1 MLVPVAPPARCTA
14 PAILA
19 ILPPQLSCL
28 QSVMKK
34 QILYTLGAML
44 GVVLILGSVKFF
56 QIRSEMAK
64 HASFAPPPAA
74 VTTSVVRPLAWASGF
89 DTVGSFM
96 AVRGSTLSTQEAG
109 NVAKVSFQSGSPVE
123 AGQVL
128 LALDTSVEEA
138 KLRGARARLELARQ
152 HLARSKALRT
162 QSAMSAATLEDAEAQ
177 VSQAEAEEQSIEAA
191 IERKRIVAPFSG
203 RAGIRA
209 VNEGE
214 YVLAGAPLVPLYTVD
229 PIYFNF
235 SVPQQIAPALKPGS
249 NVTITVDAFPGR
261 SFTGSVTAVN
271 PQINAD
277 LRSIDIQA
285 TIPNSE
291 QELLPGMF
299 GRVELALGGQQQV
312 LSVPL
317 TAVSYAPYG
326 DSVYVVERKVDESG
340 TALTLVR
347 QQIVQL
353 GERKGDLVA
362 VTKGLREGD
371 EVVTTGTSKLRP
383 EAAIAINNQALPSA
397 SENPTVKDS

>member
-1 MLVPVAPPARCTA
+1 
-14 PAILA
+14 
-19 ILPPQLSCL
+19 
-28 QSVMKK
+28 MKK

-64 HASFAPPPAA
+64 HASFTPPPAA
-74 VTTSVVRPLAWASGF
+74 VTTAVVKPIAWASGF
-89 DTVGSFM
+89 DTVGSFN

-109 NVAKVSFQSGSPVE
+109 NVAKVSFQSGSAVE

-128 LALDTSVEEA
+128 LALDTSVEDA

-177 VSQAEAEEQSIEAA
+177 VSQAEAEEQSIQAA

-214 YVLAGAPLVPLYTVD
+214 YVLAGTPLVPLYTVD
-229 PIYFNF
+229 PIHFNF
-235 SVPQQIAPALKPGS
+235 SVPQQVAPALKPGS

-261 SFTGSVTAVN
+261 SFSGSVTAVN
-271 PQINAD
+271 PQINED

-285 TIPNSE
+285 TIPNTE

>member
-1 MLVPVAPPARCTA
+1 
-14 PAILA
+14 
-19 ILPPQLSCL
+19 
-28 QSVMKK
+28 MKK

-74 VTTSVVRPLAWASGF
+74 VTTAVVHPVAWASGF
-89 DTVGSFM
+89 DTVGSFN

-109 NVAKVSFQSGSPVE
+109 NVAKVSFQSGSAVE

-128 LALDTSVEEA
+128 LALDTAVEEA
-138 KLRGARARLELARQ
+138 NLRGARARLARQ

-177 VSQAEAEEQSIEAA
+177 VSQAEAQEQSILAA

-285 TIPNSE
+285 TIPNTQ

-362 VTKGLREGD
+362 VKKGLREGD

-383 EAAIAINNQALPSA
+383 EAAIAINNQAVPSA

>member
-1 MLVPVAPPARCTA
+1 
-14 PAILA
+14 
-19 ILPPQLSCL
+19 
-28 QSVMKK
+28 MKK

-74 VTTSVVRPLAWASGF
+74 VTTAVVKPIAWASGF
-89 DTVGSFM
+89 DTVGSFN

-109 NVAKVSFQSGSPVE
+109 NVAKVSFQSGSAVE

-128 LALDTSVEEA
+128 LALDTSVEDA

-177 VSQAEAEEQSIEAA
+177 VSQAEAEEQSIQAA

-214 YVLAGAPLVPLYTVD
+214 YVLAGTPLVPLYTVD
-229 PIYFNF
+229 PIHFNF
-235 SVPQQIAPALKPGS
+235 SVPQQVAPALKPGS

-261 SFTGSVTAVN
+261 SFSGSVTAVN
-271 PQINAD
+271 PQINED

-285 TIPNSE
+285 TIPNTE

>member
-1 MLVPVAPPARCTA
+1 
-14 PAILA
+14 
-19 ILPPQLSCL
+19 
-28 QSVMKK
+28 MKK

-74 VTTSVVRPLAWASGF
+74 VTTAVVHPVAWASGF
-89 DTVGSFM
+89 DTVGSFN

-109 NVAKVSFQSGSPVE
+109 NVAKVSFQSGSAVE

-138 KLRGARARLELARQ
+138 NLRGARARLELARQ

-177 VSQAEAEEQSIEAA
+177 VSQAEAQEQSILAA

-235 SVPQQIAPALKPGS
+235 SVPQQVAPALKPGS
-249 NVTITVDAFPGR
+249 GVTIAVDAFPGR
-261 SFTGSVTAVN
+261 SFAGSVTAVN
-271 PQINAD
+271 PQINED

-285 TIPNSE
+285 TIPNAQ

-340 TALTLVR
+340 AALTVVR

-371 EVVTTGTSKLRP
+371 EVVTSGASKLRP
-383 EAAIAINNQALPSA
+383 QAAVAINNQALPSA
-397 SENPTVKDS
+397 SENPAVKDS

>member
-1 MLVPVAPPARCTA
+1 
-14 PAILA
+14 
-19 ILPPQLSCL
+19 
-28 QSVMKK
+28 MKK

-74 VTTSVVRPLAWASGF
+74 VTTAVVKPIAWASGF
-89 DTVGSFM
+89 DTVGSFN

-109 NVAKVSFQSGSPVE
+109 NVAKVSFQSGSAVE

-128 LALDTSVEEA
+128 LALDTSVEDA
-138 KLRGARARLELARQ
+138 RLRGARARLELARQ

-177 VSQAEAEEQSIEAA
+177 VSQAEAEEQSIQAA

-214 YVLAGAPLVPLYTVD
+214 YVLAGTPLVPLYTVD
-229 PIYFNF
+229 PIHFNF
-235 SVPQQIAPALKPGS
+235 SVPQQVAPALKPGS

-261 SFTGSVTAVN
+261 SFSGSVTAVN
-271 PQINAD
+271 PQINED

-285 TIPNSE
+285 TIPNTE

>member
-1 MLVPVAPPARCTA
+1 
-14 PAILA
+14 
-19 ILPPQLSCL
+19 
-28 QSVMKK
+28 
-34 QILYTLGAML
+34 
-44 GVVLILGSVKFF
+44 
-56 QIRSEMAK
+56 
-64 HASFAPPPAA
+64 
-74 VTTSVVRPLAWASGF
+74 
-89 DTVGSFM
+89 
-96 AVRGSTLSTQEAG
+96 
-109 NVAKVSFQSGSPVE
+109 
-123 AGQVL
+123 
-128 LALDTSVEEA
+128 
-138 KLRGARARLELARQ
+138 
-152 HLARSKALRT
+152 
-162 QSAMSAATLEDAEAQ
+162 
-177 VSQAEAEEQSIEAA
+177 
-191 IERKRIVAPFSG
+191 
-203 RAGIRA
+203 
-209 VNEGE
+209 
-214 YVLAGAPLVPLYTVD
+214 VPLYTVD

-285 TIPNSE
+285 TIPNTQ

-299 GRVELALGGQQQV
+299 GRVELALGRQQQV

-326 DSVYVVERKVDESG
+326 DSVYVVERKVDDSG
-340 TALTLVR
+340 AALTVVR

-362 VTKGLREGD
+362 VIKGLREGD

-383 EAAIAINNQALPSA
+383 EAAIAINNQVLPSA